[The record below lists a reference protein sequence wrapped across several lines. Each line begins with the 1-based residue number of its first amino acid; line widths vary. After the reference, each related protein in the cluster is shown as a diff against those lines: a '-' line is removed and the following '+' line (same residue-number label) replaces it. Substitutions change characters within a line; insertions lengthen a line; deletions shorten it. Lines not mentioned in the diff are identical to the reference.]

1 MTNKLKLLLS
11 GVILVN
17 TSTWASI
24 DKLLPKPQHIE
35 VLNGKCNTSRL
46 KPEGLYLQDEL
57 KDLLLRQG
65 YTIDN
70 NSPIVI
76 RTTIVPSLPKVY
88 FNKLEAYRLRIAPD
102 GIYIYRC
109 SRTHRS
115 VQRITN
121 LGTADDFCRKEN
133 RARSL

>member
-11 GVILVN
+11 SVILLN
-17 TSTWASI
+17 TGTWASI

-35 VLNGKCNTSRL
+35 VLKGKCNTSRL
-46 KPEGLYLQDEL
+46 KPEGLYLQEEL

-70 NSPIVI
+70 NSSIVV

-88 FNKLEAYRLRIAPD
+88 FNKQEAYRLRISSD
-102 GIYIYRC
+102 GIYIDELERMGLYR
-109 SRTHRS
+109 
-115 VQRITN
+115 
-121 LGTADDFCRKEN
+121 G
-133 RARSL
+133 